1 MTKPFADQ
9 HPWYK
14 PKLMSAATV
23 FGVGSIALFS
33 GFLTGG
39 EWVTIST
46 LTMATFATA
55 SVVENKAILESQ

>member
-39 EWVTIST
+39 EWVTI
-46 LTMATFATA
+46 
-55 SVVENKAILESQ
+55 